1 MHGNPR
7 AELSTE
13 RWNTNP
19 NAANKAVAQVDR
31 RVNLPTP
38 SFILKVLDYLELP
51 EHLEFLILQEAPSKP
66 RKPRKTPHPSCFV

>member
-31 RVNLPTP
+31 RVNPPTP
-38 SFILKVLDYLELP
+38 NLILKALDYLECP
-51 EHLEFLILQEAPSKP
+51 
-66 RKPRKTPHPSCFV
+66 

>member
-19 NAANKAVAQVDR
+19 NTINKAVAQVDR

-38 SFILKVLDYLELP
+38 SLILKALDYLERP
-51 EHLEFLILQEAPSKP
+51 
-66 RKPRKTPHPSCFV
+66 

>member
-1 MHGNPR
+1 MYGNPR

-19 NAANKAVAQVDR
+19 NAANKAVTQVDR

-38 SFILKVLDYLELP
+38 SLILKALDYLERP
-51 EHLEFLILQEAPSKP
+51 
-66 RKPRKTPHPSCFV
+66 

>member
-1 MHGNPR
+1 MYGNPR

-38 SFILKVLDYLELP
+38 SLILKALDYLERP
-51 EHLEFLILQEAPSKP
+51 
-66 RKPRKTPHPSCFV
+66 